1 LLYEKKIL
9 FLITI
14 TTFTNVSYASFP
26 VVEKVS
32 NQTTGS
38 PDLFAMEGTTL
49 IIWSIVVFT
58 LFFLTILNFL
68 KNGWRRRPWWLYL
81 WTIGVGYF
89 TISLGFNLF
98 WRGLTVLLFGSS

>member
-1 LLYEKKIL
+1 MKKIIL

-32 NQTTGS
+32 DQTTGS
-38 PDLFAMEGTTL
+38 PDLFGMEGTTL

-58 LFFLTILNFL
+58 LFCLTILNFR
-68 KNGWRRRPWWLYL
+68 KCWRSKYRLLFIIWA
-81 WTIGVGYF
+81 IVVGYF
-89 TISLGFNLF
+89 TISLGMNLL